1 MSEDTHIRGIDVAIR
16 SRVQPSDALL
26 GDTVVVKGLDDVEQ
40 QPGTLRRYLGRLQLT
55 HRVASESIFIFM
67 VMLFSGLVII
77 AERDRLMSPHG
88 KLGRVSRKA
97 NYTHSHVLQTPDN
110 DVPFGYS
117 SIHLQENI
125 SVCPSTVWVDMT
137 HVYWAFMRVG
147 TVSHMDADSLKA
159 FVKPLSPI
167 VGTRGNYTTVDG
179 IVHMRFAQKR
189 MHRIE
194 EFQSNT
200 DTLLLPSWCRFS
212 PFSNSRC
219 IWEEYTT
226 VFWNQETTCL
236 WPMRPKNVQ
245 LVDTNM
251 WTNTFTRNV
260 TRAARVMVAGGFFN
274 NFWHAAIML
283 NTWCNVRH
291 QEDIMFLVQDDE
303 IPPFVLSFAEALG
316 IHPSRVIH
324 HTGPVL
330 AGSVLLSPYH
340 NNVDWS
346 CLHGALS
353 RKSTPNTIVVYFRPW
368 HDPERNIPLDI
379 HHRLVSRLSRDFP
392 DLQVQTFYGNETL
405 EESRRIFERAML
417 VIGPHGAGMVNLIF
431 CKEATPVIELTTQD
445 LLDRPWQAMG
455 AQTFTLIWWP
465 VLLRH
470 FNSDDDILSVS
481 NLARKALF
489 YNRLS
494 I

>member
-1 MSEDTHIRGIDVAIR
+1 MSEYIDVARR
-16 SRVQPSDALL
+16 SSDAVLMR
-26 GDTVVVKGLDDVEQ
+26 GTVVVKQPLDNVEQ
-40 QPGTLRRYLGRLQLT
+40 QPGTLRRYLGRLHVTRL
-55 HRVASESIFIFM
+55 VAPESVLIAM
-67 VMLFSGLVII
+67 VMLLSGLVIV

-88 KLGRVSRKA
+88 EVSRVRGNA
-97 NYTHSHVLQTPDN
+97 NYTHSHVLQTPDS

-117 SIHLQENI
+117 DIHLQENI

-147 TVSHMDADSLKA
+147 SVSHMDADSLEA

-167 VGTRGNYTTVDG
+167 VGTRWNYTTVDG
-179 IVHMRFAQKR
+179 IVHVRFAQKR

-212 PFSNSRC
+212 PFTNSRC
-219 IWEEYTT
+219 MWEEYTT

-236 WPMRPKNVQ
+236 WPMRPNKAQ
-245 LVDTNM
+245 LMDANM
-251 WTNTFTRNV
+251 WKSTFTGNV

-291 QEDIMFLVQDDE
+291 QEDIMFLVQDED
-303 IPPFVLSFAEALG
+303 IPLFVLHFAEALG

-330 AGSVLLSPYH
+330 AGSVLLSPFH

-346 CLHGALS
+346 CLHGVLS
-353 RKSTPNTIVVYFRPW
+353 RKSTQNTIVVYFRPW
-368 HDPERNIPLDI
+368 HFPERNIPLDI
-379 HHRLVSRLSRDFP
+379 HTRFVSRLSQDFP

-405 EESRRIFERAML
+405 EQSRQLFERAML

-455 AQTFTLIWWP
+455 AQTFALIWWP
-465 VLLRH
+465 VLLRD
-470 FNSDDDILSVS
+470 FTSEDDILSVS

-494 I
+494 T